1 MSLILKKS
9 NILSGSVLSISGSK
23 SESNRLLILKAL
35 YPGITIL
42 NISKSDDT
50 NVLVKALSAKSSNVD
65 IHHAGTAMRF
75 LTAFFAISKE
85 KEITLTGSI
94 RMQNRPIKI
103 LVDALISLGAD
114 IKYLN
119 KNGFPPL
126 LIKGKEFNNNELSLN
141 SNVSS
146 QYISALLLIGS
157 TLKNGLKINLK
168 GEITSKPYIMMTL
181 SLLKQ
186 LGVLYSFKEN
196 VIKIKSFNDVSVKRI
211 MKVESDWSSASY
223 YYSFVA
229 LSPINTEI
237 ILSSF
242 NITSLQGDSI
252 LSKIFNEFGVETIF
266 NDNSITIKKTKV
278 SKQAVAFDLISSPD
292 LAQTIAVTCLGLGIN
307 CSLTGLKTLL
317 IKETNRLLAL
327 KNEIKK
333 LGTDIEITNDSLSFN
348 NPNKINNNV
357 TIDTYEDHRMAMAFA
372 PLSALANIIINDPDV
387 VSKSYPDFW
396 IDLAKI
402 GITINKS

>member
-85 KEITLTGSI
+85 KEITLTGST

-103 LVDALISLGAD
+103 LVDALISVGAD

-119 KNGFPPL
+119 KTGFPPL

-168 GEITSKPYIMMTL
+168 GEITSKPYIVMTL

-186 LGVLYSFKEN
+186 LGILYSFKEN
-196 VIKIKSFNDVSVKRI
+196 IIKINSFNDLTVKKTI
-211 MKVESDWSSASY
+211 TVESDWSSASY

-229 LSPINTEI
+229 LSPINTDL
-237 ILSSF
+237 ILNTF
-242 NITSLQGDSI
+242 KNTSLQGDSI

-278 SKQAVAFDLISSPD
+278 SKQTVTFDLISSPD

-327 KNEIKK
+327 QNEIKK
-333 LGTDIEITNDSLSFN
+333 LGTDIEITKDSLSFN

-372 PLSALANIIINDPDV
+372 PLSVLANIIINESDV

-396 IDLAKI
+396 IDLTKI

>member
-1 MSLILKKS
+1 MNLILNKS
-9 NILSGSVLSISGSK
+9 NILSGSILSISGSK

-35 YPGITIL
+35 YPNITIL
-42 NISKSDDT
+42 NLSKSDDT
-50 NVLVKALSAKSSNVD
+50 NVLLNALSSKSSTVD

-75 LTAFFAISKE
+75 LTAFYAISKYE
-85 KEITLTGSI
+85 DIVLTGSS

-103 LVDALISLGAD
+103 LVDALNSIGAD

-119 KNGFPPL
+119 KKGFPPL
-126 LIKGKEFNNNELSLN
+126 QIKGKELKTDKLSLD

-157 TLKNGLKINLK
+157 SLKNGLEINLK
-168 GEITSKPYIMMTL
+168 GQITSKPYIMMTL
-181 SLLKQ
+181 YLMKQ
-186 LGVLYSFKEN
+186 LGVLYSFKN
-196 VIKIKSFNDVSVKRI
+196 NIIKVNSFNDFSVKKI

-223 YYSFVA
+223 FYSFVA

-237 ILSSF
+237 ILNSF
-242 NITSLQGDSI
+242 KITSLQGDSV
-252 LSKIFNEFGVETIF
+252 LSMIYKDFGVETVF
-266 NDNSITIKKTKV
+266 NDNSITIKKTNI
-278 SKQAVAFDLISSPD
+278 SKQSVTFDLISSPD

-307 CSLTGLKTLL
+307 CSLTGLNTLL

-333 LGTDIEITNDSLSFN
+333 LGTDIEITKDSLSFN
-348 NPNKINNNV
+348 NPNKINNNI
-357 TIDTYEDHRMAMAFA
+357 TIQTYEDHRMAMAFA
-372 PLSALANIIINDPDV
+372 PLSVLTDIIISQADV

-396 IDLAKI
+396 NDLSEI

>member
-1 MSLILKKS
+1 MYK
-9 NILSGSVLSISGSK
+9 
-23 SESNRLLILKAL
+23 R
-35 YPGITIL
+35 
-42 NISKSDDT
+42 
-50 NVLVKALSAKSSNVD
+50 
-65 IHHAGTAMRF
+65 
-75 LTAFFAISKE
+75 
-85 KEITLTGSI
+85 
-94 RMQNRPIKI
+94 Q
-103 LVDALISLGAD
+103 
-114 IKYLN
+114 
-119 KNGFPPL
+119 PL
-126 LIKGKEFNNNELSLN
+126 LIKGKEFNTDKLN
-141 SNVSS
+141 LDSDVSS

-157 TLKNGLKINLK
+157 RLKNGLEINLK
-168 GEITSKPYIMMTL
+168 GQITSKPYILMTL

-186 LGVLYSFKEN
+186 LGILHSFKEN
-196 VIKIKSFNDVSVKRI
+196 VIKIKNFNDLSVKKI
-211 MKVESDWSSASY
+211 IKVESDWSSASY

-229 LSPINTEI
+229 LSPINTEV

-252 LSKIFNEFGVETIF
+252 LSKIFNEFGVETFF
-266 NDNSITIKKTKV
+266 NDNSITIKKTKI

-396 IDLAKI
+396 IDLAEI

>member
-85 KEITLTGSI
+85 KEITLTGST

-103 LVDALISLGAD
+103 LVDALISVGAD

-119 KNGFPPL
+119 KTGFPPL

-168 GEITSKPYIMMTL
+168 GEITSKPYIVMTL

-186 LGVLYSFKEN
+186 LGILYSFKEN
-196 VIKIKSFNDVSVKRI
+196 IIKINSFNDLTVKKTI
-211 MKVESDWSSASY
+211 TVESDWSSASY

-229 LSPINTEI
+229 LSPINTDL
-237 ILSSF
+237 ILNTF
-242 NITSLQGDSI
+242 KNTSLQGDSI

-278 SKQAVAFDLISSPD
+278 SKQTVAFDLISSPD

-327 KNEIKK
+327 QNEIKK
-333 LGTDIEITNDSLSFN
+333 LGTDIEITKDSLSFN

-372 PLSALANIIINDPDV
+372 PLSVLANIIINDQMWFQ
-387 VSKSYPDFW
+387 SRIQIFGL
-396 IDLAKI
+396 I
-402 GITINKS
+402 

>member
-85 KEITLTGSI
+85 KEITLTGST

-103 LVDALISLGAD
+103 LVDALISVGAD

-119 KNGFPPL
+119 KTGFPPL

-168 GEITSKPYIMMTL
+168 GEITSKPYIVMTL

-186 LGVLYSFKEN
+186 LGILYSFKEN
-196 VIKIKSFNDVSVKRI
+196 IIKINSFNDLRVKKTI
-211 MKVESDWSSASY
+211 TVESDWSSASY

-229 LSPINTEI
+229 LSPINTDL
-237 ILSSF
+237 ILNTF
-242 NITSLQGDSI
+242 KNTSLQGDSI

-266 NDNSITIKKTKV
+266 NYNSITIKKTKV
-278 SKQAVAFDLISSPD
+278 SKQTVAFDLISSPD

-327 KNEIKK
+327 QNEIKK
-333 LGTDIEITNDSLSFN
+333 LGTDIEITKDSLSFN

-372 PLSALANIIINDPDV
+372 PLSVLANIIINESDV

-396 IDLAKI
+396 IDLTKI

>member
-85 KEITLTGSI
+85 KEITLTGST
-94 RMQNRPIKI
+94 RMQNRPVKI
-103 LVDALISLGAD
+103 LVDALISVGAD

-119 KNGFPPL
+119 KTGFPPL

-168 GEITSKPYIMMTL
+168 GEITSKPYIVMTL

-186 LGVLYSFKEN
+186 LGILYSFKEN
-196 VIKIKSFNDVSVKRI
+196 IIKINSFNDLRVKKTI
-211 MKVESDWSSASY
+211 TVESDWSSASY

-229 LSPINTEI
+229 LSPINTDL
-237 ILSSF
+237 ILNTF
-242 NITSLQGDSI
+242 KNTSLQGDSI

-278 SKQAVAFDLISSPD
+278 SKQTVAFDLISSPD

-327 KNEIKK
+327 QNEIKK
-333 LGTDIEITNDSLSFN
+333 LGTDIEITKDSLSFN

-372 PLSALANIIINDPDV
+372 PLSVLANIIINESDV

-396 IDLAKI
+396 IDLTKI

>member
-1 MSLILKKS
+1 MSLTLKKS

-119 KNGFPPL
+119 KTGFPPL

-168 GEITSKPYIMMTL
+168 GEITSKPYIVMTL

-186 LGVLYSFKEN
+186 LGILYSFKEN
-196 VIKIKSFNDVSVKRI
+196 IIKINSFNDLRVKKTI
-211 MKVESDWSSASY
+211 TVESDWSSASY

-229 LSPINTEI
+229 LSPINTDL
-237 ILSSF
+237 ILNTF
-242 NITSLQGDSI
+242 KNTSLQGDSI

-278 SKQAVAFDLISSPD
+278 SKQTVAFDLISSPD

-357 TIDTYEDHRMAMAFA
+357 TIKTYEDHRMAMAFS
-372 PLSALANIIINDPDV
+372 PLSVLTNIIINESDV

-396 IDLAKI
+396 KDMKKL
-402 GITINKS
+402 NFQLN

>member
-252 LSKIFNEFGVETIF
+252 LSKIFNEFGVETFF
-266 NDNSITIKKTKV
+266 NDNSITIKKTKI

-357 TIDTYEDHRMAMAFA
+357 TIKTYEDHRMAMAFS
-372 PLSALANIIINDPDV
+372 PLSVLTNIIIRQADV

>member
-35 YPGITIL
+35 YPNINIL
-42 NISKSDDT
+42 NLSKSYDT
-50 NVLVKALSAKSSNVD
+50 NVLHRALTFKSSTID

-75 LTAFFAISKE
+75 LTAFFSISKSDD
-85 KEITLTGSI
+85 IILTGSN

-103 LVDALISLGAD
+103 LVDALNSIGAD

-119 KNGFPPL
+119 KIGYPPL
-126 LIKGKEFNNNELSLN
+126 RIKGKDFNTGKLSLD
-141 SNVSS
+141 SDVSS

-157 TLKNGLKINLK
+157 SLKNGLEINLK
-168 GEITSKPYIMMTL
+168 GQITSKPYIMMTL

-186 LGVLYSFKEN
+186 LGVLYSFKDN
-196 VIKIKSFNDVSVKRI
+196 VIKIKSFNDLSVKKI
-211 MKVESDWSSASY
+211 IKVESDWSSASY

-229 LSPINTEI
+229 LSPINSEI

-252 LSKIFNEFGVETIF
+252 LSMIFNELGVETIF
-266 NDNSITIKKTKV
+266 NDNSITIKKTKI

-327 KNEIKK
+327 QSEIKK
-333 LGTDIEITNDSLSFN
+333 LGTEIEITNDSLSFN

-357 TIDTYEDHRMAMAFA
+357 TILTYEDHRMAMAFA
-372 PLSALANIIINDPDV
+372 PLSAITNIIIKQADV

-396 IDLAKI
+396 KDLTKI

>member
-85 KEITLTGSI
+85 KEITLTGST

-103 LVDALISLGAD
+103 LVDALISVGAD

-119 KNGFPPL
+119 KTGFPPL

-168 GEITSKPYIMMTL
+168 GEITSKPYIVMTL

-186 LGVLYSFKEN
+186 LGILYSFKEN
-196 VIKIKSFNDVSVKRI
+196 IIKINSFNDLRVKKTI
-211 MKVESDWSSASY
+211 TVESDWSSASY

-229 LSPINTEI
+229 LSPINTDL
-237 ILSSF
+237 ILNTF
-242 NITSLQGDSI
+242 KNTSLQGDSI

-266 NDNSITIKKTKV
+266 NDNSITIKKTKI
-278 SKQAVAFDLISSPD
+278 SKQSVAFDLISSPD

-333 LGTDIEITNDSLSFN
+333 LGTNIEITSDTLSFN

-372 PLSALANIIINDPDV
+372 PLSVLTNIVINDPGV

-396 IDLAKI
+396 NDLTKL

>member
-85 KEITLTGSI
+85 KEITLTGST
-94 RMQNRPIKI
+94 RMQNRPVKI
-103 LVDALISLGAD
+103 LVDALISVGAD

-119 KNGFPPL
+119 KTGFPPL

-168 GEITSKPYIMMTL
+168 GEITSKPYIVMTL

-186 LGVLYSFKEN
+186 LGILYSFKEN
-196 VIKIKSFNDVSVKRI
+196 IIKINSFNDLRVKKTI
-211 MKVESDWSSASY
+211 TVESDWSSASY

-229 LSPINTEI
+229 LSPINTDL
-237 ILSSF
+237 ILNTF
-242 NITSLQGDSI
+242 KNTSLQGDSI
-252 LSKIFNEFGVETIF
+252 LSKIFNEFGVETFF

-278 SKQAVAFDLISSPD
+278 SKQTVAFDLISSPD

-327 KNEIKK
+327 QNEIKK
-333 LGTDIEITNDSLSFN
+333 LGTDIEITKDSLSFN

-396 IDLAKI
+396 IDLAEI

>member
-1 MSLILKKS
+1 MDLILNKS
-9 NILSGSVLSISGSK
+9 NILSGSILSISGSK

-35 YPGITIL
+35 YPNITIL
-42 NISKSDDT
+42 NLSKSDDT
-50 NVLVKALSAKSSNVD
+50 NVLLNALSSKSTTVD

-75 LTAFFAISKE
+75 LTAFFAISKS
-85 KEITLTGSI
+85 KNMILTGSS

-103 LVDALISLGAD
+103 LVDSLNSIGAD

-119 KNGFPPL
+119 KIGFPPIQ
-126 LIKGKEFNNNELSLN
+126 IKGKELKRDKITLD

-146 QYISALLLIGS
+146 QYISALLLIS
-157 TLKNGLKINLK
+157 SSLKNGLEINLK
-168 GEITSKPYIMMTL
+168 GQITSKPYIMMTL
-181 SLLKQ
+181 FLMKQ
-186 LGVLYSFKEN
+186 LGILYSYKKN
-196 VIKIKSFNDVSVKRI
+196 IIKINGFNDFTVKKI
-211 MKVESDWSSASY
+211 IKVESDWSSASY
-223 YYSFVA
+223 FYSFVA

-237 ILSSF
+237 ILKSF

-252 LSKIFNEFGVETIF
+252 LSMIYKDFGVETVF
-266 NDNSITIKKTKV
+266 NDNSITIKKTNI
-278 SKQAVAFDLISSPD
+278 SKQSVTFDLISSPD

-307 CSLTGLKTLL
+307 CSLNGLNTLL

-333 LGTDIEITNDSLSFN
+333 LGTDVEITNDSLSFN
-348 NPNKINNNV
+348 NPNKINNNI
-357 TIDTYEDHRMAMAFA
+357 TIQTYEDHRMAMAFA
-372 PLSALANIIINDPDV
+372 PLSVLTDIIISQADV

-396 IDLAKI
+396 NDLSKI

>member
-85 KEITLTGSI
+85 KEITLTGST
-94 RMQNRPIKI
+94 RMQNRPVKI
-103 LVDALISLGAD
+103 LVDALISVGAD

-119 KNGFPPL
+119 KTGFPPL

-168 GEITSKPYIMMTL
+168 GEITSKPYIVMTL

-186 LGVLYSFKEN
+186 LGILYSFKEN
-196 VIKIKSFNDVSVKRI
+196 IIKINSFNDLRVKKTI
-211 MKVESDWSSASY
+211 TVESDWSSASY

-229 LSPINTEI
+229 LSPINTDL
-237 ILSSF
+237 ILNNF
-242 NITSLQGDSI
+242 KNTSLQGDSI

-278 SKQAVAFDLISSPD
+278 SKQTVAFDLISSPD

-327 KNEIKK
+327 QNEIKK
-333 LGTDIEITNDSLSFN
+333 LGTDIEITKDSLSFN

-372 PLSALANIIINDPDV
+372 PLSVLANIIINESDV

-396 IDLAKI
+396 IDLTKI

>member
-85 KEITLTGSI
+85 KEITLTGST
-94 RMQNRPIKI
+94 RMQNRPVKI
-103 LVDALISLGAD
+103 LVDALISVGAD

-119 KNGFPPL
+119 KTGFPPL

-168 GEITSKPYIMMTL
+168 GEITSKPYIVMTL

-186 LGVLYSFKEN
+186 LGILYSFKEN
-196 VIKIKSFNDVSVKRI
+196 IIKINSFNDLTVKKTI
-211 MKVESDWSSASY
+211 TVESDWSSASY

-229 LSPINTEI
+229 LSPINTDI
-237 ILSSF
+237 ILNTF
-242 NITSLQGDSI
+242 KNTSLQGDSI

-278 SKQAVAFDLISSPD
+278 SKQTVAFDLISSPD

-327 KNEIKK
+327 QNEIKK
-333 LGTDIEITNDSLSFN
+333 LGTDIEITKDSLSFN

-372 PLSALANIIINDPDV
+372 PLSVLANIIINESDV

-396 IDLAKI
+396 IDLTKI

>member
-85 KEITLTGSI
+85 KEITLTGST
-94 RMQNRPIKI
+94 RMQNRPVKI
-103 LVDALISLGAD
+103 LVDALISVGAD

-119 KNGFPPL
+119 KTGFPPL

-168 GEITSKPYIMMTL
+168 GKITSKPYIVMTL

-186 LGVLYSFKEN
+186 LGILYSFKEN
-196 VIKIKSFNDVSVKRI
+196 IIKINSFNDLRVKKTI
-211 MKVESDWSSASY
+211 TVESDWSSASY

-229 LSPINTEI
+229 LSPINTDL
-237 ILSSF
+237 ILNTF
-242 NITSLQGDSI
+242 KNTSLQGDSI

-266 NDNSITIKKTKV
+266 NYNSITIKKTKV
-278 SKQAVAFDLISSPD
+278 SKQTVAFDLISSPD

-327 KNEIKK
+327 QNEIKK
-333 LGTDIEITNDSLSFN
+333 LGTDIEITKDSLSFN

-372 PLSALANIIINDPDV
+372 PLSVLANIIINESDV

-396 IDLAKI
+396 IDLTKI

>member
-85 KEITLTGSI
+85 KEITLTGST

-103 LVDALISLGAD
+103 LVDALISVGAD

-119 KNGFPPL
+119 KTGFPPL

-146 QYISALLLIGS
+146 QSISALLLIGS

-168 GEITSKPYIMMTL
+168 GEITSKPYIVMTL

-186 LGVLYSFKEN
+186 LGILYSFKEN
-196 VIKIKSFNDVSVKRI
+196 IIKINSFNDLRVKKTI
-211 MKVESDWSSASY
+211 TVESDWSSASY

-229 LSPINTEI
+229 LSPINTDL
-237 ILSSF
+237 ILNTF
-242 NITSLQGDSI
+242 KNTSLQGDSI

-278 SKQAVAFDLISSPD
+278 SKQTVAFDLISSPD

-327 KNEIKK
+327 QNEIKK
-333 LGTDIEITNDSLSFN
+333 LGTNIEITKDSLSFN

-372 PLSALANIIINDPDV
+372 PLSVLANIIINESDV

-396 IDLAKI
+396 IDLTKI

>member
-85 KEITLTGSI
+85 KEITLTGST

-103 LVDALISLGAD
+103 LVDALISVGAD

-119 KNGFPPL
+119 KTGFPPL

-168 GEITSKPYIMMTL
+168 GEITSKPYIVMTL

-186 LGVLYSFKEN
+186 LGILYSFKEN
-196 VIKIKSFNDVSVKRI
+196 IIKINSFNDLRVKKTI
-211 MKVESDWSSASY
+211 TVESDWSSASY

-229 LSPINTEI
+229 LSPINTDL
-237 ILSSF
+237 ILNTF
-242 NITSLQGDSI
+242 KNTSLQGDSI

-278 SKQAVAFDLISSPD
+278 SKQTVAFDLISSPD

-327 KNEIKK
+327 QNEIKK
-333 LGTDIEITNDSLSFN
+333 LGTDIEITKDSLSFN

-357 TIDTYEDHRMAMAFA
+357 TIKTYEDHRMAMAFA
-372 PLSALANIIINDPDV
+372 PLSVLTNIIIRQADV

-402 GITINKS
+402 GITVNKS

>member
-1 MSLILKKS
+1 MSLVLKKS
-9 NILSGSVLSISGSK
+9 ILLSGSFLSITGSK

-35 YPGITIL
+35 YPNITIL
-42 NISKSDDT
+42 NLSKSDDT
-50 NVLVKALSAKSSNVD
+50 NVLQKALASNSNTVD

-75 LTAFFAISKE
+75 LTAFFAISKSGD
-85 KEITLTGSI
+85 IILTGSN
-94 RMQNRPIKI
+94 RTQNRPIKI
-103 LVDALISLGAD
+103 LVDALNSIGAD

-119 KNGFPPL
+119 KKGYPPL
-126 LIKGKEFNNNELSLN
+126 RIIGKELKTNKLN
-141 SNVSS
+141 LDSNVSS
-146 QYISALLLIGS
+146 QYISALLLIGPS
-157 TLKNGLKINLK
+157 LKNGLEVNLK
-168 GEITSKPYIMMTL
+168 GQITSKPYIMMTL
-181 SLLKQ
+181 SLLNQ
-186 LGVLYSFKEN
+186 LGVLHSFKEN
-196 VIKIKSFNDVSVKRI
+196 IIKINRFNNLGINKI
-211 MKVESDWSSASY
+211 IKVESDWSSASY

-229 LSPINTEI
+229 LSPISTEI

-252 LSKIFNEFGVETIF
+252 LPKLYIVFGVETIY
-266 NDNSITIKKTKV
+266 NENSIKIKKTKI
-278 SKQAVAFDLISSPD
+278 SKQSVAFDLISSPD

-333 LGTDIEITNDSLSFN
+333 LGTDIVITSDTLSFN

-372 PLSALANIIINDPDV
+372 PLSVLTNIIINDPGV

-396 IDLAKI
+396 NDLTKL

>member
-85 KEITLTGSI
+85 KEITLTGST

-103 LVDALISLGAD
+103 LVDALISVGAD

-119 KNGFPPL
+119 KTGFPPL

-168 GEITSKPYIMMTL
+168 GEITSKPYIVMTL

-186 LGVLYSFKEN
+186 LGILYSFKEN
-196 VIKIKSFNDVSVKRI
+196 IIKINSFNDLRVKKTI
-211 MKVESDWSSASY
+211 TVESDWSSASY

-229 LSPINTEI
+229 LSPINTDL
-237 ILSSF
+237 ILNTF
-242 NITSLQGDSI
+242 KNTSLQGDSI

-278 SKQAVAFDLISSPD
+278 SKQTVAFDLISSPD

-327 KNEIKK
+327 QNEIKK
-333 LGTDIEITNDSLSFN
+333 LGTDIEITKDSLSFN

-372 PLSALANIIINDPDV
+372 PLSVLVNIIINESDV

-396 IDLAKI
+396 IDLTKI

>member
-85 KEITLTGSI
+85 KEITLTGST

-103 LVDALISLGAD
+103 LVDALISVGAD

-119 KNGFPPL
+119 KTGFPPL
-126 LIKGKEFNNNELSLN
+126 LIKGKEFNNNELTLN

-168 GEITSKPYIMMTL
+168 GEITSKPYIVMTL

-186 LGVLYSFKEN
+186 LGILYSFKEN
-196 VIKIKSFNDVSVKRI
+196 IIKINSFNDLRVKKTI
-211 MKVESDWSSASY
+211 TVESDWSSASY

-229 LSPINTEI
+229 LSPINTDL
-237 ILSSF
+237 ILNTF
-242 NITSLQGDSI
+242 KNTSLQGDSI

-278 SKQAVAFDLISSPD
+278 SKQTVAFDLISSPD

-327 KNEIKK
+327 QNEIKK
-333 LGTDIEITNDSLSFN
+333 LGTDIEITKDSLSFN

-372 PLSALANIIINDPDV
+372 PLSVLANIIINESDV

-396 IDLAKI
+396 IDLTKI

>member
-1 MSLILKKS
+1 MSLTLKKS

-85 KEITLTGSI
+85 KEITLTGST

-103 LVDALISLGAD
+103 LVDALISVGAD

-119 KNGFPPL
+119 KTGFPPL

-168 GEITSKPYIMMTL
+168 GEITSKPYIVMTL

-186 LGVLYSFKEN
+186 LGILYSFKEN
-196 VIKIKSFNDVSVKRI
+196 IIKINSFNDLTVKKTI
-211 MKVESDWSSASY
+211 TVESDWSSASY

-229 LSPINTEI
+229 LSPINTDI
-237 ILSSF
+237 ILNTF
-242 NITSLQGDSI
+242 KNTSLQGDSI

-278 SKQAVAFDLISSPD
+278 SKQTVAFDLISSPD

-327 KNEIKK
+327 QNEIKK
-333 LGTDIEITNDSLSFN
+333 LGTDIEITKDSLSFN

-372 PLSALANIIINDPDV
+372 PLSVLANIIINESDV

-396 IDLAKI
+396 IDLTKI

>member
-1 MSLILKKS
+1 MVHFCPLLAQKA
-9 NILSGSVLSISGSK
+9 NLT
-23 SESNRLLILKAL
+23 ELLILKAL
-35 YPGITIL
+35 YPNITIL
-42 NISKSDDT
+42 NLSKSDDT
-50 NVLVKALSAKSSNVD
+50 NVLKKALTSNSNTVD

-75 LTAFFAISKE
+75 LTAFFAISKSDD
-85 KEITLTGSI
+85 IILTGSN

-103 LVDALISLGAD
+103 LVDALNSIGAD

-119 KNGFPPL
+119 KNGYPP
-126 LIKGKEFNNNELSLN
+126 IRIRGKEFKTNLISLD

-157 TLKNGLKINLK
+157 SLKNGLEVNLN
-168 GEITSKPYIMMTL
+168 GQITSKPYIMMTL
-181 SLLKQ
+181 SLLSQ

-196 VIKIKSFNDVSVKRI
+196 VIKINRFNDLDVKKI

-223 YYSFVA
+223 FYSFIA
-229 LSPINTEI
+229 LSSINTEI
-237 ILSSF
+237 ILSSY
-242 NITSLQGDSI
+242 NISSLQGDSI
-252 LSKIFNEFGVETIF
+252 ITKIYNEFGVETIF
-266 NDNSITIKKTKV
+266 NDNSITIKKTKI
-278 SKQAVAFDLISSPD
+278 SKQSVAFDLISSPD

-333 LGTDIEITNDSLSFN
+333 LGTNIEITSDTLSFN

-372 PLSALANIIINDPDV
+372 PLSVLTNIVINDPGV

-396 IDLAKI
+396 NDLTKL

>member
-85 KEITLTGSI
+85 KEITLTGST

-103 LVDALISLGAD
+103 LVDALISVGAD

-119 KNGFPPL
+119 KTGFPPL

-168 GEITSKPYIMMTL
+168 GEITSKPYIVMTL

-186 LGVLYSFKEN
+186 LGILYSFKEN
-196 VIKIKSFNDVSVKRI
+196 IIKINSFNDLTVKKTI
-211 MKVESDWSSASY
+211 TVESDWSSASY

-229 LSPINTEI
+229 LSPINTDL
-237 ILSSF
+237 ILNTF
-242 NITSLQGDSI
+242 KNTSLQGDSI

-278 SKQAVAFDLISSPD
+278 SKQTVAFDLISSPD

-327 KNEIKK
+327 QNEIKK
-333 LGTDIEITNDSLSFN
+333 LGTDIEITKDSLSFN

-372 PLSALANIIINDPDV
+372 PLSVLANIIINESDV

-396 IDLAKI
+396 IDLTKI

>member
-1 MSLILKKS
+1 MSLIINKS
-9 NILSGSVLSISGSK
+9 SILSGSFLSITGSK

-35 YPGITIL
+35 YPNITIL
-42 NISKSDDT
+42 NLSKSDDT
-50 NVLVKALSAKSSNVD
+50 NVLKKALTSNSNTVD

-75 LTAFFAISKE
+75 LTAFFAISKSDD
-85 KEITLTGSI
+85 IILTGSN

-103 LVDALISLGAD
+103 LVDALNSIGAD

-119 KNGFPPL
+119 KNGYPP
-126 LIKGKEFNNNELSLN
+126 IRIRGKEFKTNLISLD

-157 TLKNGLKINLK
+157 SLKNGLEVNLN
-168 GEITSKPYIMMTL
+168 GQITSKPYIMMTL
-181 SLLKQ
+181 SLLSQ

-196 VIKIKSFNDVSVKRI
+196 VIKINRFNDLDVKKI
-211 MKVESDWSSASY
+211 IKVESDWSSASY

-237 ILSSF
+237 ILSSY
-242 NITSLQGDSI
+242 NISSLQGDSI
-252 LSKIFNEFGVETIF
+252 LTKIYNEFGVETVF
-266 NDNSITIKKTKV
+266 NDNSITIKKTKI
-278 SKQAVAFDLISSPD
+278 SKQSVTFDLISSPD
-292 LAQTIAVTCLGLGIN
+292 LAQTIAVTCLGLKIN

-333 LGTDIEITNDSLSFN
+333 LGTNIEITSDTLSFN

-372 PLSALANIIINDPDV
+372 PLSVLTNIVINDPGV

-396 IDLAKI
+396 NDLTKL

>member
-1 MSLILKKS
+1 MSLILNKS
-9 NILSGSVLSISGSK
+9 SILSGSFLSITGSK

-35 YPGITIL
+35 YPNITIL
-42 NISKSDDT
+42 NLSKSDDT
-50 NVLVKALSAKSSNVD
+50 NVLHKALASNSDTVD

-75 LTAFFAISKE
+75 LTAFFARSKSGDM
-85 KEITLTGSI
+85 TLTGSN

-103 LVDALISLGAD
+103 LVDALNSIGAD

-119 KNGFPPL
+119 KKGYPPL
-126 LIKGKEFNNNELSLN
+126 RIRGKEFNTNKLSLD

-157 TLKNGLKINLK
+157 SLKNGLEVNLK
-168 GEITSKPYIMMTL
+168 GQITSKPYMMMTL
-181 SLLKQ
+181 SLLNQ
-186 LGVLYSFKEN
+186 LGVLYSFKDN
-196 VIKIKSFNDVSVKRI
+196 VIKINRFNDLGVKKI
-211 MKVESDWSSASY
+211 IKVESDWSSASY

-237 ILSSF
+237 ILSSY
-242 NITSLQGDSI
+242 NISSLQGDSI
-252 LSKIFNEFGVETIF
+252 LTKIYNEFGVETVF
-266 NDNSITIKKTKV
+266 NDNSITIKKTKI
-278 SKQAVAFDLISSPD
+278 SKQSVTFDLISSPD
-292 LAQTIAVTCLGLGIN
+292 LAQTIAVTCLGLKIN

-333 LGTDIEITNDSLSFN
+333 LGTNIDITSDTLSFN

-372 PLSALANIIINDPDV
+372 PLSVLSNIVINDPGV

-396 IDLAKI
+396 NDLTKL

>member
-103 LVDALISLGAD
+103 LVDALISVGAD

-119 KNGFPPL
+119 KTGFPPL

-168 GEITSKPYIMMTL
+168 GEITSKPYIVMTL

-186 LGVLYSFKEN
+186 LGILYSFKEN
-196 VIKIKSFNDVSVKRI
+196 IIKINSFNDLRVKKTI
-211 MKVESDWSSASY
+211 TVESDWSSASY

-229 LSPINTEI
+229 LSPINTDL
-237 ILSSF
+237 ILNTF
-242 NITSLQGDSI
+242 KNTSLQGDSI

-278 SKQAVAFDLISSPD
+278 SKQTVAFDLISSPD

-327 KNEIKK
+327 QNEIKK
-333 LGTDIEITNDSLSFN
+333 LGTDIEITKDSLSFN

-372 PLSALANIIINDPDV
+372 PLSVLANIIINESDV

-396 IDLAKI
+396 IDLTKI

>member
-1 MSLILKKS
+1 MSLIINKS
-9 NILSGSVLSISGSK
+9 SILSGSFLSITGSK

-35 YPGITIL
+35 YPNITIL
-42 NISKSDDT
+42 NLSKSDDT
-50 NVLVKALSAKSSNVD
+50 NVLKKALTSNSNTVD

-75 LTAFFAISKE
+75 LIAFFAISKSDD
-85 KEITLTGSI
+85 IILTGSN

-103 LVDALISLGAD
+103 LVDALNSIGAD

-119 KNGFPPL
+119 KNGYPPVR
-126 LIKGKEFNNNELSLN
+126 IRGKEFKTNLISLD

-157 TLKNGLKINLK
+157 SLKNGLEVNLN
-168 GEITSKPYIMMTL
+168 GQITSKPYIMMTL
-181 SLLKQ
+181 SLLSQ

-196 VIKIKSFNDVSVKRI
+196 VIKINRFNDLDVKKI
-211 MKVESDWSSASY
+211 IKVESDWSSASY
-223 YYSFVA
+223 YYSFIA
-229 LSPINTEI
+229 LSSINTEI
-237 ILSSF
+237 ILSSY
-242 NITSLQGDSI
+242 NISSLQGDSI
-252 LSKIFNEFGVETIF
+252 ITKIYNEFGVETIF
-266 NDNSITIKKTKV
+266 NDNSITIKKTKI
-278 SKQAVAFDLISSPD
+278 SKQSVAFDLISSPD

-333 LGTDIEITNDSLSFN
+333 LGTNIEITSDTLSFN

-372 PLSALANIIINDPDV
+372 PLSVLTNIVINDPGV

-396 IDLAKI
+396 NDLTKL

>member
-85 KEITLTGSI
+85 KEITLTGST

-103 LVDALISLGAD
+103 LVDALISVGAD

-119 KNGFPPL
+119 KTGFPPL

-168 GEITSKPYIMMTL
+168 GEITSKPYIVMTL

-186 LGVLYSFKEN
+186 LGILYSFKEN
-196 VIKIKSFNDVSVKRI
+196 IIKINSFNDLRVKKTI
-211 MKVESDWSSASY
+211 TVESDWSSASY

-229 LSPINTEI
+229 LSPINTYL
-237 ILSSF
+237 ILNTF
-242 NITSLQGDSI
+242 KNTSLQGDSI

-278 SKQAVAFDLISSPD
+278 SKQTVAFDLISSPD

-327 KNEIKK
+327 QNEIKK
-333 LGTDIEITNDSLSFN
+333 LGTDIEITKDSLSFN

-372 PLSALANIIINDPDV
+372 PLSVLANIIINESDV

-396 IDLAKI
+396 IDLTKI

>member
-85 KEITLTGSI
+85 KEITLTGST

-119 KNGFPPL
+119 KTGFPPL

-168 GEITSKPYIMMTL
+168 GEITSKPYIVMTL

-186 LGVLYSFKEN
+186 LGILYSFKEN
-196 VIKIKSFNDVSVKRI
+196 IIKINSFNDLRVKKTI
-211 MKVESDWSSASY
+211 TVESDWSSASY

-229 LSPINTEI
+229 LSPINTDL
-237 ILSSF
+237 ILNTF
-242 NITSLQGDSI
+242 KNTSLQGDSI

-278 SKQAVAFDLISSPD
+278 SKQTVAFDLISSPD

-327 KNEIKK
+327 QNEIKK
-333 LGTDIEITNDSLSFN
+333 LGTDIEITKDSLSFN

-372 PLSALANIIINDPDV
+372 PLSVLVNIIINESDV

-396 IDLAKI
+396 IDLTKI